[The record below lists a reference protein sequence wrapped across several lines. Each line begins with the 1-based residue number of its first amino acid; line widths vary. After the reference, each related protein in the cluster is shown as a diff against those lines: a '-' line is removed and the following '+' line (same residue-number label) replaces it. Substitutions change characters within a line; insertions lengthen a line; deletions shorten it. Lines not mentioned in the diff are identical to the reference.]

1 MMTKSEVC
9 LFALASLTLIAAE
22 KVTISPEGVQILE
35 NTNSHGDTGWVG
47 VPKSHALFSLNY
59 ATLYDDGQFNLW
71 DHDVLEHW
79 DREIGNK
86 YPRGISYR
94 PPDDLPSR
102 WYPMHGVYSSSST
115 SVLQAQLNEAKAANI
130 ELLVIPFT
138 ISQKEAQSLSPYV
151 MTEFH
156 SRKFTDLNLPKLLKY
171 AEKEGMK
178 VGFLIEEFRGRN
190 CDKIFKQMKYLIETY
205 YTYESFFPIFYI
217 YDAHHVDMT
226 LVLSHTESLD
236 SIRKWYQKF
245 IAEQANDRR
254 MHEKLYVISSW
265 VDIDSG
271 HKALVEGYM
280 VYLRTLRLMLIHM
293 DPMHRTG
300 KV

>member
-1 MMTKSEVC
+1 METNIREAYRIARPTIYRQDGTPCMACTPPPVQ
-9 LFALASLTLIAAE
+9 AS
-22 KVTISPEGVQILE
+22 
-35 NTNSHGDTGWVG
+35 
-47 VPKSHALFSLNY
+47 
-59 ATLYDDGQFNLW
+59 
-71 DHDVLEHW
+71 
-79 DREIGNK
+79 
-86 YPRGISYR
+86 
-94 PPDDLPSR
+94 
-102 WYPMHGVYSSSST
+102 YSTVERS
-115 SVLQAQLNEAKAANI
+115 KAANI

-236 SIRKWYQKF
+236 SIRKLYQKF

-271 HKALVEGYM
+271 HKV
-280 VYLRTLRLMLIHM
+280 
-293 DPMHRTG
+293 
-300 KV
+300 